1 MQEALRALSSAS
13 GDYALAFRSVSGY
26 LRGLLP
32 VGATIA
38 LLKYDELPRLA
49 ALAAADGRVVV
60 ELTDPLNEGGDLL
73 PLDDL
78 LAQHLLA
85 ECGPAWLTPSALE
98 LAHSPSAMLLGLPDC
113 VLRLPLYGQGRVQ
126 HVLLLGWPHTAAPAP
141 RAELLERATLFANAA
156 VALARG
162 NVRLG
167 ELHEENQRVLAEV
180 RDLVDVQRALQPTE
194 LAFRGLDCAVHY
206 QPSALAGGDY
216 YDLVALTRYYDDYP
230 ADRGDVVACMIADV
244 SGHGAGAAME
254 AVQFDAILRTYQ
266 GEEGAGPAGV
276 LSYANRHFFSRRS
289 RGHFMTAL
297 ALLIHPQQG
306 RIQFCSAGHPPFLRI
321 RDGHPDWHGR
331 AMDVPLGILREHVY
345 DNAVLDW
352 QAGDTYV
359 LWTDGIA
366 EARDGG
372 AVEFGRERIATI
384 ARGWSVSGDD
394 TAASLCDR
402 LITAL
407 HAHQGSPQGRDDQTL
422 IVLRLLA

>member
-1 MQEALRALSSAS
+1 MLEALRALSSTG
-13 GDYALAFRSVSGY
+13 GDYALAFRSVSGS
-26 LRGLLP
+26 LRALLP
-32 VGATIA
+32 TGVTIA

-60 ELTDPLNEGGDLL
+60 ELTDPLNDGGDLL

-85 ECGPAWLTPSALE
+85 ECGPAWLTPSPLE
-98 LAHSPSAMLLGLPDC
+98 LADSPSAMLLGHPDR
-113 VLRLPLYGQGRVQ
+113 VLRLPVYGQGRVQ
-126 HVLLLGWPHTAAPAP
+126 HVLLLGWPRALAPAP
-141 RAELLERATLFANAA
+141 RADLVERTTLFANAA
-156 VALARG
+156 VALTRG

-167 ELHEENQRVLAEV
+167 ELHAENKRVLAEV

-216 YDLVALTRYYDDYP
+216 YDLVALTHHIDDYP

-266 GEEGAGPAGV
+266 GEEDAGPAGV

-297 ALLIHPQQG
+297 ALLIHPLER

-321 RDGHPDWHGR
+321 RAGHPDWHGR
-331 AMDVPLGILREHVY
+331 GMDVPLGILREHVY
-345 DNAVLDW
+345 GNAVLDW
-352 QAGDTYV
+352 RAGDTYV
-359 LWTDGIA
+359 LFTDGIA
-366 EARDGG
+366 EARDGA
-372 AVEFGRERIATI
+372 AVEFGRERIAAI
-384 ARGWSVSGDD
+384 ARAWCASGDG
-394 TAASLCDR
+394 TAESLRER

-407 HAHQGSPQGRDDQTL
+407 HAHQGAPQGRDDQTL
-422 IVLRLLA
+422 IVLRLLD